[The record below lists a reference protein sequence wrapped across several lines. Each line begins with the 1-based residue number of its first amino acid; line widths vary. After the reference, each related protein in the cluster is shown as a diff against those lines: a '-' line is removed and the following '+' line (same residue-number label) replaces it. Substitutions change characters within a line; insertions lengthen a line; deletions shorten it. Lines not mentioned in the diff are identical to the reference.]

1 MYGFYR
7 LKQEKDVLVCWR
19 RFKNRYKQYD
29 ADCTITPLATKTRWS
44 ICTRPKVTKVLEK
57 FSEAV
62 SVKHTSYNW
71 RNGEATL
78 FIRYTEEPFSLK
90 NALCLDE
97 ISDWF
102 LFSVICTIADSLE
115 KFDSNEKLN
124 ASQFSKFNFRF
135 EVWIYLVWY
144 VIQKTHDEFKAN
156 ESVCIAK
163 FEQQYVITIMKIF
176 ENEPKSRWL
185 DEKMFYC

>member
-1 MYGFYR
+1 MIYLHQTESYQSLREVFWSSF
-7 LKQEKDVLVCWR
+7 C
-19 RFKNRYKQYD
+19 
-29 ADCTITPLATKTRWS
+29 KTH
-44 ICTRPKVTKVLEK
+44 IIQLEK
-57 FSEAV
+57 WWSNIFDP
-62 SVKHTSYNW
+62 SYK
-71 RNGEATL
+71 TL
-78 FIRYTEEPFSLK
+78 FIRYPEEPFSLK

-176 ENEPKSRWL
+176 ENEPKSWWL